1 MAVNKV
7 VFGDKVIMDTTGVTV
22 TENTMLRGITALAA
36 NGETITGTLDTAPL
50 YNELDKEDEGFAL
63 DARQGKILKNLI
75 IQNEIIVITPNF
87 SNLPQ
92 TFYDSRVTKDH
103 EFVING
109 YAFLSNPTAKIGDWE
124 INFFD
129 GYYTISGYIDG
140 VTNIVMSLH
149 IPSSKQVGIANI

>member
-63 DARQGKILKNLI
+63 DAR
-75 IQNEIIVITPNF
+75 
-87 SNLPQ
+87 
-92 TFYDSRVTKDH
+92 
-103 EFVING
+103 
-109 YAFLSNPTAKIGDWE
+109 
-124 INFFD
+124 
-129 GYYTISGYIDG
+129 
-140 VTNIVMSLH
+140 
-149 IPSSKQVGIANI
+149 